1 MVSAKPGF
9 GQETGTSARFG
20 LASMRGFHASCV
32 KMTQV
37 SDCLSSPR

>member
-1 MVSAKPGF
+1 MVGAKPGF
-9 GQETGTSARFG
+9 GQKTGSSAGFG

-37 SDCLSSPR
+37 SGCLSRPR